1 MNINNFDWFH
11 RFVNSLKGESLQVG
25 CLYATGLFLA
35 TLVSSLINIHFS
47 NSMNKLTFKIRTV
60 IINSIYS
67 KAVLIKLSELNKF
80 SIGQIVNFMSI
91 DTDSVVNAFPSFHAF
106 WSLPFQICVS
116 LYLLYSQI
124 GISFL
129 VGVAFILVLIPINKI
144 LSDYIGRVQT
154 NLMLFKDLRVKL
166 MTEFLHGVR
175 VIKFYSWESYFI
187 RRIAEIRDKELGEL
201 R

>member
-1 MNINNFDWFH
+1 
-11 RFVNSLKGESLQVG
+11 
-25 CLYATGLFLA
+25 
-35 TLVSSLINIHFS
+35 
-47 NSMNKLTFKIRTV
+47 
-60 IINSIYS
+60 
-67 KAVLIKLSELNKF
+67 
-80 SIGQIVNFMSI
+80 MSI

-124 GISFL
+124 GLSFL
-129 VGVAFILVLIPINKI
+129 VGVAFILILIPVNKI
-144 LSDYIGRVQT
+144 LSDYIGKIQT

-175 VIKFYSWESYFI
+175 VIKFYSWESYFM
-187 RRIAEIRDKELGEL
+187 RRIADIRNKELKEL